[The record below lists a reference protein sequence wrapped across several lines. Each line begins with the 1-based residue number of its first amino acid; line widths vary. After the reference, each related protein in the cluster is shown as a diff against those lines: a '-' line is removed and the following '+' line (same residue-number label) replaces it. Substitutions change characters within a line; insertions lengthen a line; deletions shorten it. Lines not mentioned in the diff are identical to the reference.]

1 MEQIPVDLILS
12 EESVRAGLAAM
23 ERIHGRHLSSMT
35 AAEQQEAR
43 DHWRAQVEDVLAAV
57 RDGLGGAG
65 DQDAGRA
72 VISFLDAGGDQVEVG
87 ASFLPELT
95 ELPGG
100 EVEGTPAQLLALSA
114 LESLAEIDDE
124 NGHGHDHDHGHG
136 HSHD

>member
-12 EESVRAGLAAM
+12 EESVRAGMGAM

-35 AAEQQEAR
+35 PAEQEEAR

-57 RDGLGGAG
+57 RDSYGTDDTVG
-65 DQDAGRA
+65 AGRA

-87 ASFLPELT
+87 ASFLPELR

-100 EVEGTPAQLLALSA
+100 EVEGTPAQLLALGA
-114 LESLAEIDDE
+114 LESLAEIDEDDDD
-124 NGHGHDHDHGHG
+124 GHGHG
-136 HSHD
+136 HTH